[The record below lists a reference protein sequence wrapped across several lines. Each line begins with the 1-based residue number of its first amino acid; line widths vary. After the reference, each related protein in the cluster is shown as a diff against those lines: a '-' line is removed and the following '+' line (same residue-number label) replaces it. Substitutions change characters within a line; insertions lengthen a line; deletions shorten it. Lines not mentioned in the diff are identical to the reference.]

1 MISILGGLLGFV
13 VGGCIFYLGYRLGQ
27 RGAVPAP
34 LSVEEKARKR
44 FEEDQAAF
52 KDLMSYNP
60 EVAYGLARLGEES
73 DA

>member
-1 MISILGGLLGFV
+1 MISILGGLLGAV
-13 VGGCIFYLGYRLGQ
+13 LGGGIFYLGYLFGRKN
-27 RGAVPAP
+27 ATPAP

-60 EVAYGLARLGEES
+60 EVAYGVAKLGDES